1 VANAL
6 GLTYFTIANPIV
18 NIWDSFVYSLP
29 GLLIAI
35 IALVVGYFVSI
46 IFGYVT
52 EKIFKNVKL
61 DDKIRKWGLGNAL
74 GGVTVSTILT
84 AVVKWYVFIL
94 FLQGAVSALSD
105 QWVLSSLL
113 VKLANW
119 LPNVVVAFLVVIV
132 GLIAIHYVGNRM
144 LKAKLWGIKLLTAI
158 VRGVIFFMVAVIA
171 LTQAGLNV
179 SILENTFLLIIG
191 GVAVGIALALGIGLG
206 LGLKKEAEDLL
217 KDLMKK

>member
-1 VANAL
+1 MANAL

>member
-1 VANAL
+1 MANAL

-29 GLLIAI
+29 GLLVAI

-74 GGVTVSTILT
+74 GGVTVSTNLT

-158 VRGVIFFMVAVIA
+158 VRGVIFFMFAVIA

-206 LGLKKEAEDLL
+206 LGLKREAEDLL

>member
-1 VANAL
+1 MANAL

-35 IALVVGYFVSI
+35 IALIVGYFVSLVL
-46 IFGYVT
+46 GYVT

-158 VRGVIFFMVAVIA
+158 VRGVILFMVAVIA

>member
-1 VANAL
+1 MANAL
-6 GLTYFTIANPIV
+6 GLTYSTITNPLV
-18 NIWDSFVYSLP
+18 NIWDSFVYVLP

-35 IALVVGYFVSI
+35 IALIVGYFVSLVL
-46 IFGYVT
+46 GYVT
-52 EKIFKNVKL
+52 EKIFKNVRL
-61 DDKIRKWGLGNAL
+61 DEKIRKWGLGNAL
-74 GGVTVSTILT
+74 GGVTVSAILT

-105 QWVLSSLL
+105 QWVLSGLL

-119 LPNVVVAFLVVIV
+119 LPNVIVAFLVVIV

-158 VRGVIFFMVAVIA
+158 VRGVIFFMIGVIA

>member
-1 VANAL
+1 MANAL

-158 VRGVIFFMVAVIA
+158 VRGVIFFMFAVIA

>member
-1 VANAL
+1 MANAL
-6 GLTYFTIANPIV
+6 GLTYSTITNPIV
-18 NIWDSFVYSLP
+18 SILDSFVYSLP

-35 IALVVGYFVSI
+35 IALVVGYFVS
-46 IFGYVT
+46 FVLGYVT
-52 EKIFKNVKL
+52 EKILKNIRL
-61 DDKIRKWGLGNAL
+61 DDRIRKWGLGNAL
-74 GGVTVSTILT
+74 GGVTVSTILIT
-84 AVVKWYVFIL
+84 VVKWYVFIL
-94 FLQGAVSALSD
+94 FLQGAVGALSNE
-105 QWVLSSLL
+105 WVLSGLL